1 MAQHTPIRRHH
12 PFTRIPADGS
22 EHPPFRTC
30 PQDAIEAKNLR
41 MSHLSTQH
49 VRVSFLDTLY
59 AKDRKRF
66 IARCVPFS
74 LRHEYESSMN
84 VRLKNG
90 ESWCYRPW
98 GTSRPRTL
106 ALVR

>member
-1 MAQHTPIRRHH
+1 MSPIYTLSPALWQMAFKLPRIPMAQHTPIRRHH

-74 LRHEYESSMN
+74 LRHEYESS
-84 VRLKNG
+84 
-90 ESWCYRPW
+90 
-98 GTSRPRTL
+98 
-106 ALVR
+106 